1 MRTIP
6 VDSLKPGMCFDKP
19 VFVDGVNLLVP
30 SGLPLKER
38 DIQRLRSWNVTEVQT
53 EGEVVYEPS
62 QDESRGKQ
70 LFALWSLPADTS
82 VVKTYTGATETV
94 RGVLDAVKEAKTVN
108 TRTID
113 DTVNE
118 LFALVRD
125 HRDEVVRLILRA
137 EGNEDDLARSSVNC
151 AVLSTVVGLQ
161 LRMPSH
167 RLIHLATG
175 ALLHDVGMVR
185 VPVDIREKESNL
197 SEDEL
202 QTLRM
207 HPVYSYKVITKELKY
222 PEDIG
227 AIVLQHHERW
237 DGHGYPQRLSADNI
251 AIAARI
257 VSVADAFDAMV
268 SARPYRSPMIGYV
281 AMKNILSD
289 NSRRFDPRIL
299 KVFIKSMGIYPIGSI
314 VLLNDSSIGRVVSTH
329 PDAPLRPKLQIII
342 DRHGKEYP
350 RNGKVVD
357 LTEVKS
363 LFIARA
369 VDPNDL
375 VDT

>member
-1 MRTIP
+1 
-6 VDSLKPGMCFDKP
+6 MCFDKP

-30 SGLPLKER
+30 SGLPIKER
-38 DIQRLRSWNVTEVQT
+38 DIQRLQSWNVTEVQT

-70 LFALWSLPADTS
+70 LFALWSLPTDTS
-82 VVKTYTGATETV
+82 VVKAYTGATETL
-94 RGVLDAVKEAKTVN
+94 RGALESVKEGATVN

-113 DTVNE
+113 DTVNQ

-151 AVLSTVVGLQ
+151 AILSTVVGLQ

-185 VPVDIREKESNL
+185 VPADIRKKESNL
-197 SEDEL
+197 SQDEL
-202 QTLRM
+202 KRLRM
-207 HPVYSYKVITKELKY
+207 HPVYSYKVITKEMKY

-237 DGHGYPQRLSADNI
+237 DGHGYPQRLSAENI
-251 AIAARI
+251 SITARI
-257 VSVADAFDAMV
+257 VTVADAFDAMV

-289 NSRRFDPRIL
+289 NSRRFDPQIL

-329 PDAPLRPKLQIII
+329 PEAPLRPKLQIII
-342 DRHGKEYP
+342 DRQGKEYP

-357 LTEVKS
+357 LSEVKS

-375 VDT
+375 VDA